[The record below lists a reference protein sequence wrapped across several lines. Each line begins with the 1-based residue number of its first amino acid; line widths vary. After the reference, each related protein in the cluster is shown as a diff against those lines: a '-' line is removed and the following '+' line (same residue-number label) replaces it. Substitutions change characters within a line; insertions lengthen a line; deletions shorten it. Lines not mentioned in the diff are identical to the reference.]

1 MPRKTKFSADW
12 LKTRD
17 ANGDCISEWCV
28 GITDDPFSARC
39 RVCSRTFSVG
49 NMGLR
54 QLQSHSEGKKHQEIM
69 ETRKKQTVFMTL
81 TPAVSTSTMSDAG
94 DNSSAPNSST
104 AVRTVAQPKG
114 TQWVPAA
121 PQDKA
126 WKAEAL
132 LVLKMVSSNYSFAS
146 YDNLADVCR
155 LAFEDSD
162 IAQHITMSRKK
173 AADLITDGLGPYFQ
187 KLFCN
192 DIRTGSV
199 PYFTLYIDETTTR
212 QVKKQLDIHVGF
224 WSDRIG
230 KIVVTYLHSAFLSH
244 ADVQQ
249 LEKEILKFL
258 DNNGVQHCN
267 LLQCSM
273 DGPAVNL
280 AFLRRLNAHLESE
293 QCPPLIDLGTCSLH
307 PVHTAFRKAFESLP
321 FDVDHYVTD
330 IYQWF
335 KLSSARRED
344 YRHVQA
350 EDLEECVGKFFLKPV
365 SSRWLYLEPVC
376 RRVIEQYEP
385 LKKYS

>member
-1 MPRKTKFSADW
+1 
-12 LKTRD
+12 
-17 ANGDCISEWCV
+17 
-28 GITDDPFSARC
+28 
-39 RVCSRTFSVG
+39 
-49 NMGLR
+49 
-54 QLQSHSEGKKHQEIM
+54 
-69 ETRKKQTVFMTL
+69 
-81 TPAVSTSTMSDAG
+81 
-94 DNSSAPNSST
+94 
-104 AVRTVAQPKG
+104 
-114 TQWVPAA
+114 
-121 PQDKA
+121 
-126 WKAEAL
+126 
-132 LVLKMVSSNYSFAS
+132 
-146 YDNLADVCR
+146 
-155 LAFEDSD
+155 
-162 IAQHITMSRKK
+162 
-173 AADLITDGLGPYFQ
+173 
-187 KLFCN
+187 
-192 DIRTGSV
+192 
-199 PYFTLYIDETTTR
+199 
-212 QVKKQLDIHVGF
+212 VKKQLDIHVGF

-244 ADVQQ
+244 ADAQQ

-321 FDVDHYVTD
+321 FDVEHYVTD